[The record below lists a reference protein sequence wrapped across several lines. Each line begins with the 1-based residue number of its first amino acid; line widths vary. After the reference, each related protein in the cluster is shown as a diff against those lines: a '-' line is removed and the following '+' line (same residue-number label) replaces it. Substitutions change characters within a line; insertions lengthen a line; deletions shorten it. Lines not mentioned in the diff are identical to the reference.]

1 MPVAVLDRKLIRD
14 LRRMWAQVL
23 AIALVLACGV
33 TILVLAVGVQR
44 SLEGTLDAYYER
56 NRFADVFASARRA
69 PASLLPEIRAL
80 PGVRTA
86 ETRIVG
92 QVVLD
97 LPGLSEPAAGR
108 IVSLPEIGGPVLNLP
123 MVVTGRMPDPGR
135 ADEVMVSRAFAE
147 ANGFVPGDRFSANL
161 NGRKRVLT
169 ITGTALSPEF
179 IYVLGPGAML
189 PDNRRFG
196 ILWMPRRALAAAF
209 DLTGAFNDVS
219 LALTR
224 EGRTEEVIPQLDRLL
239 APYGG
244 SGAHGRA
251 DQASHVFVEGEL
263 TQLRALARLL
273 PPVFFLISAFLVN
286 MVLQRIVSLER
297 STIGLLKA
305 LGYSNAAVAGHFL
318 KLAALVAAIGIAIG
332 WGVGS
337 WLGRGMARLY
347 TEFFEFPY
355 LVFQPRADSYAIA
368 AAAGLAAA
376 GFGALQAA
384 RRAAA
389 LPPAIAMAPPAPP
402 VYRRGPVDRLAV
414 RARLSQPAMM
424 VLRGIARWPGRAAF
438 SVLAM
443 AAAVAMLMSA
453 SFFPDSLDAI
463 IDTSFFEQNRQDAM
477 LILAGD
483 RGDDVVDDV
492 RHLPGVLAAEPL
504 LAVPAI
510 LRNGTLSRRV
520 AVEARDADA
529 SLSRVTD
536 GAGRVVAP
544 ASEGIVLSDRL
555 AERLAVT
562 PGDTLRMEVLT
573 GRRET
578 LDLTVTGTARIH
590 FGLGAYMDRAALSRL
605 LRVPPQAGIVNVA
618 MDPAQADALYGAA
631 KTIPGLATTVLLYQT
646 RSSFR
651 ETIGEN
657 VLTSTIVYVIIAVLI
672 TVGVTYNGARIQLS
686 ERARELASLR
696 IIGFTRAEVSFIL
709 MGELMALTIAAQPVG
724 WVLGWGFAYAQ
735 VVSFS
740 SDLYS
745 LPFVMNPATY
755 AKASLVVLAASAAS
769 ALIVRRR
776 IDRLDLVAVM
786 KTRE

>member
-1 MPVAVLDRKLIRD
+1 MSVLDRKLLRD

-33 TILVLAVGVQR
+33 TILVLAVGAQR
-44 SLEGTLDAYYER
+44 SLEDTLDAYYER
-56 NRFADVFASARRA
+56 NRFAEVFANVRRA
-69 PASLLPEIRAL
+69 PDSLLPDIRAL
-80 PGVRTA
+80 PGVRMA

-97 LPGLSEPAAGR
+97 LPGLAEPAAGR
-108 IVSLPEIGGPVLNLP
+108 VVSLPDFGDPALNLP
-123 MVVTGRMPDPGR
+123 MIVAGRPPDPDR
-135 ADEVMVSRAFAE
+135 TDEVMVSRAFAE
-147 ANGFVPGDRFSANL
+147 ANGFVPGDRFAANL

-179 IYVLGPGAML
+179 VYVLGPGAML
-189 PDNRRFG
+189 PDNRRYG

-209 DLTGAFNDVS
+209 DLQGAFNDIA

-224 EGRTEEVIPQLDRLL
+224 EGRAEAVIPALDRLL

-244 SGAHGRA
+244 AGAHGRA
-251 DQASHVFVEGEL
+251 EQASHVFIEGEL
-263 TQLRALARLL
+263 TQLRAMARIL

-297 STIGLLKA
+297 GVVGLMKA
-305 LGYSNAAVAGHFL
+305 LGYSDAAVAGHFL
-318 KLAALVAAIGIAIG
+318 KLAMLVAVIGIAIG
-332 WGVGS
+332 WGMGS

-355 LVFQPRADSYAIA
+355 LVFQPRVGSYAAA
-368 AAAGLAAA
+368 AAAGLLAS
-376 GFGALQAA
+376 GLGALQSA

-402 VYRRGPVDRLAV
+402 VFRRGLSDRMA
-414 RARLSQPAMM
+414 AFAGLSQPSMM
-424 VLRGIARWPGRAAF
+424 VLRGITRWPGRAAF

-453 SFFPDSLDAI
+453 SFFPDSLDEI
-463 IDTSFFEQNRQDAM
+463 IDTAFFEQNRQHAM
-477 LILAGD
+477 LILAED
-483 RGDDVVDDV
+483 RADDVVEDV
-492 RHLPGVLAAEPL
+492 RHLPGILAAEPL
-504 LAVPAI
+504 HAVPAI
-510 LRNGTLSRRV
+510 LRSGTLSRRV
-520 AVEARDADA
+520 AVEARDPDA
-529 SLSRVTD
+529 RLSRVTD
-536 GAGRVVAP
+536 AAGRPVEP
-544 ASEGIVLSDRL
+544 AGSGIVLSERL
-555 AERLAVT
+555 AERLGVG
-562 PGDTLRMEVLT
+562 PGDRIEMEILT

-578 LDLTVTGTARIH
+578 LLLEVSGTARIH
-590 FGLGAYMDRAALSRL
+590 FGLGAYMDRAALARL
-605 LRVPPQAGIVNVA
+605 LRKPPQVSVVNVA
-618 MDPAQADALYGAA
+618 MDPAQADALYAAA
-631 KTIPGLATTVLLYQT
+631 KNTPGLAGTVLLFQT
-646 RSSFR
+646 RASFR
-651 ETIGEN
+651 ATIGEN
-657 VLTSTIVYVIIAVLI
+657 VLITTMVYVVIAVLI
-672 TVGVTYNGARIQLS
+672 TVGVAYNSARIQLS

-696 IIGFTRAEVSFIL
+696 IIGFTRAEASYIL
-709 MGELMALTIAAQPVG
+709 IGELMALAILAQPVG
-724 WVLGWGFAYAQ
+724 WVLGWIFAYAQ

-755 AKASLVVLAASAAS
+755 ARSSLVVLSASAFS